1 MEDYYEL
8 IHNGVNMDFVN
19 EKGQT
24 PLMRVAASGDHTLL
38 KLVIKQT
45 VQINAEDEDGN
56 SALYY
61 AVEANDLD
69 AVKILYEHG
78 AKITDFIYMMALH
91 NKKKQI
97 VKFFDSQDS
106 NKEIFLK

>member
-1 MEDYYEL
+1 MEYA
-8 IHNGVNMDFVN
+8 N

-24 PLMRVAASGDHTLL
+24 PLMHIASSGDHTLL
-38 KLVIKQT
+38 KLIIKQT
-45 VQINAEDEDGN
+45 SNINAEDEDGN

-69 AVKILYEHG
+69 AVKILFEHG

-91 NKKKQI
+91 KKKKAI
-97 VKFFDSQDS
+97 VNFFDSQDS

>member
-1 MEDYYEL
+1 
-8 IHNGVNMDFVN
+8 MDFAN

-24 PLMRVAASGDHTLL
+24 PLMKVSTLNNHTLL

-45 VQINAEDEDGN
+45 TQINAEDEDGN

-61 AVEANDLD
+61 AVEANDVD
-69 AVKILYEHG
+69 AVRILFEHG

-91 NKKKQI
+91 NKRKKI
-97 VKFFDSQDS
+97 VEFFDRQDS
-106 NKEIFLK
+106 NKEVFLK